1 MITKEFSACQ
11 SITSH
16 KNYIALQIQKVIS
29 NNCSDVHVMM
39 SLFHWCIYVFR
50 MSRISEWF
58 LENLYVLL
66 QWIDNFLG
74 WLSNWEK
81 EVQSKADMTADEMER
96 CLLSKATRD
105 GWRITCKFIWL

>member
-11 SITSH
+11 SINSH

-29 NNCSDVHVMM
+29 KNCSDVHVM
-39 SLFHWCIYVFR
+39 SLFHRCIYVFR

-66 QWIDNFLG
+66 QWFDNFLG